1 MSEKIELAVQ
11 ERTTVGKESKKLR
24 RQGLVPGVIYG
35 FNVTESRPVQ
45 MDARL
50 FERIYHRA
58 GNVHLVDLR
67 TSEVGVPTR
76 AFISAV
82 KRDPITHAVAHVDFR
97 VVNLRLETTAHVP
110 VVLTGESP
118 AVADS
123 LGLLMQSLD
132 AVTVKVLPTDV
143 PESISADISVL
154 TEVGSMIHVKDLII
168 PAGVTLMTDGEEVVA
183 RITAP
188 TLEEVAEP
196 TEATE
201 GDAAATATDN
211 ATAEG
216 DKSES

>member
-11 ERTTVGKESKKLR
+11 ERTTIGKDTKKLR

-35 FNVTESRPVQ
+35 FNVTDPRPVQ
-45 MDARL
+45 VDARL

-58 GNVHLVDLR
+58 GTVHLVDLR
-67 TSEVGVPTR
+67 TSETGMPTR

-82 KRDPITHAVAHVDFR
+82 KRNPITHAIAHVDFR

-110 VVLTGESP
+110 IVLTGESP
-118 AVADS
+118 AVADD
-123 LGLLMQSLD
+123 LGLLLQSLE
-132 AVTVKVLPTDV
+132 AITVRVLPTDV
-143 PESISADISVL
+143 PESISVDISSL
-154 TEVGSMIHVKDLII
+154 TEVGSMIHVKDLVI

-188 TLEEVAEP
+188 TLVEEPETVEAAEG
-196 TEATE
+196 E
-201 GDAAATATDN
+201 AATDTDAD

-216 DKSES
+216 SES